1 MNDLALMS
9 IRPGCTLL
17 RHVKDPS
24 RFILE
29 RMCVSK
35 RFGCLTSWGR
45 LTHLVEN
52 DIRCRAI
59 DLLLED
65 FAEFP
70 SRDSDDGAESSGLS
84 LEARR
89 TQKMLREFDAV
100 TVSLES
106 DSALHLAPVCRT
118 GRDRGSGFSE
128 EMVTV
133 PLPCAPETFFGI
145 LGDAFNRCR
154 VVKAK

>member
-1 MNDLALMS
+1 MS
-9 IRPGCTLL
+9 TKPGSTLL
-17 RHVKDPS
+17 RHVKDPN

-45 LTHLVEN
+45 LTHLTED

-70 SRDSDDGAESSGLS
+70 NRDSDDGAESSGLS
-84 LEARR
+84 PEAKR
-89 TQKMLREFDAV
+89 TQKMLREFDGV
-100 TVSLES
+100 TISLES
-106 DSALHLAPVCRT
+106 GPALHLAPVRRT
-118 GRDRGSGFSE
+118 GRDRGSGFPE
-128 EMVTV
+128 DMVTV